1 MAKRVIKDGRIKE
14 IIKNISDDFRFS
26 NEMTDKAMLFYNAES
41 AGVIKGRDID
51 DMIEYVETGLVE
63 LANNIA
69 WKQQF
74 LNENAGIDE
83 MKLLD
88 NMKTIEEEYIDLLA
102 FLKKK

>member
-1 MAKRVIKDGRIKE
+1 MAKRVIKDERIKI
-14 IIKNISDDFRFS
+14 IIKSIAADFRFTQ
-26 NEMTDKAMLFYNAES
+26 EMSDKAMLFYNAES
-41 AGVIKGRDID
+41 SGIIKGRDIE
-51 DMIEYVETGLVE
+51 DMIEYVETGLLE

-88 NMKTIEEEYIDLLA
+88 NMKTIEEEYIDLLS
-102 FLKKK
+102 FLKK

>member
-1 MAKRVIKDGRIKE
+1 MAKRVIKDERIKI
-14 IIKNISDDFRFS
+14 IIKNIAADFRFTQ
-26 NEMTDKAMLFYNAES
+26 EMSDKAMLFYNAES
-41 AGVIKGRDID
+41 SGIIKGRDIE
-51 DMIEYVETGLVE
+51 DMIEYVETGLLE

-88 NMKTIEEEYIDLLA
+88 NMKTIEEEYIDLLS
-102 FLKKK
+102 FLKK

>member
-1 MAKRVIKDGRIKE
+1 MAKRVVKDERIKT
-14 IIKNISDDFRFS
+14 IIKNIAEDFRFTQ
-26 NEMTDKAMLFYNAES
+26 EMTDKAMLFYNAES

-51 DMIEYVETGLVE
+51 DMIEYIETGLVE
-63 LANNIA
+63 LANSIA

-88 NMKTIEEEYIDLLA
+88 NMKTIEEEYIDLLS
-102 FLKKK
+102 FLKK